1 MEANVQPLQL
11 FVVIFLATMVV
22 VFLVVRAILD
32 RPVSRGRWQQPEPPD
47 ILAPDLAALLPAL
60 PEARRDLQKLLWTAG
75 YYRPSALNEYLAI
88 RAILVLGPLTAMGI
102 LAYYLPEN
110 LLPYIVGGGL
120 LAAGFGYSLP
130 RVILGAQASARTDR
144 LNRALPLAMD
154 VIALCLT
161 AGQNLVNSLRYT
173 TRELASTCP
182 DMAVELQIV
191 QQQARMHS
199 LELALLGWAERLSE
213 IPAIRSMALLLVQ
226 SDRLGTN
233 MVDTLVEVADSQRTV
248 EKQKVE
254 AQANRAN
261 FWMLFPTLFCLW
273 TASAIILIGPVYLE
287 FWDYRKEQMKS
298 LLGNAVGQV
307 ERSTGNNPNA
317 TLNPNTPTGQD
328 VSVVPAAPVPA
339 PAGNP

>member
-1 MEANVQPLQL
+1 MEPLQL
-11 FVVIFLATMVV
+11 FVVIFVATLLL
-22 VFLVVRAILD
+22 VFLVVRAVLD
-32 RPVSRGRWQQPEPPD
+32 RPVLRGPWKQPEPPD

-60 PEARRDLQKLLWTAG
+60 PEARRELQKLLWTAG

-88 RAILVLGPLTAMGI
+88 RAILTLAPLALLGI
-102 LAYYLPEN
+102 LAYYLPESW
-110 LLPYIVGGGL
+110 LPYIVGGGL
-120 LAAGFGYSLP
+120 ILALLGYSLP
-130 RVILGAQASARTDR
+130 RVILGVQASARSNR

-154 VIALCLT
+154 VLALCLT

-173 TRELASTCP
+173 TRELSSSCP
-182 DMAVELQIV
+182 EMAVELQIV

-199 LELALLGWAERLSE
+199 LELALLGWAERLSD

-233 MVDTLVEVADSQRTV
+233 MVDTLVEVADSQRTL
-248 EKQKVE
+248 ERQKVE

-287 FWDYRKEQMKS
+287 FWDYRREQMKS
-298 LLGNAVGQV
+298 LLNNAVGQV

-317 TLNPNTPTGQD
+317 QTN
-328 VSVVPAAPVPA
+328 PAAPPGQVTIVPAQPA

>member
-1 MEANVQPLQL
+1 VEPLQL
-11 FVVIFLATMVV
+11 FVVIFVATLVV
-22 VFLVVRAILD
+22 VFFVVRAILD
-32 RPVSRGRWQQPEPPD
+32 RPVSRGLWKQPEPADP
-47 ILAPDLAALLPAL
+47 LAPDLAALLPAL

-88 RAILVLGPLTAMGI
+88 RAILTLAPLAALGI
-102 LAYYLPEN
+102 LAYYLPES
-110 LLPYIVGGGL
+110 LLLYIVGGGVG
-120 LAAGFGYSLP
+120 LAVLGYSLP
-130 RVILGAQASARTDR
+130 RIVLGAQASARTSR

-154 VIALCLT
+154 VLALCLT
-161 AGQNLVNSLRYT
+161 AGQNLIQSLRHT

-199 LELALLGWAERLSE
+199 LELALLGWADRLSD

-233 MVDTLVEVADSQRTV
+233 MVDTLVEVADSQRTL

-261 FWMLFPTLFCLW
+261 FWILFPTLFCLW

-307 ERSTGNNPNA
+307 ERSTGNNPNTA
-317 TLNPNTPTGQD
+317 TDGETPTPTGQ
-328 VSVVPAAPVPA
+328 VTVVPAPPAGGVPA
-339 PAGNP
+339 NP

>member
-1 MEANVQPLQL
+1 V
-11 FVVIFLATMVV
+11 FVGIFLLVAAIAY
-22 VFLVVRAILD
+22 FVVRALLE
-32 RPVSRGRWQQPEPPD
+32 RPARRGLFTQPDPPD

-60 PEARRDLQKLLWTAG
+60 PEARRELQKLLWTAG
-75 YYRPSALNEYLAI
+75 YYRPSALNEYLAM
-88 RAILVLGPLTAMGI
+88 RAILVLGPIVATGI
-102 LAYYLPEN
+102 LLWYLPED
-110 LLPYIVGGGL
+110 LLPYILGGGL
-120 LAAGFGYSLP
+120 ILTILGFSLP
-130 RVILGAQASARTDR
+130 RVILGAQATARSQR
-144 LNRALPLAMD
+144 LTRALPLAMD
-154 VIALCLT
+154 ILALCLT

-173 TRELASTCP
+173 TRELATSSP

-199 LELALLGWAERLSE
+199 LELALLSWADRLD

-233 MVDTLVEVADSQRTV
+233 MVDTLVEVADSQRVV
-248 EKQKVE
+248 ERQKVE

-273 TASAIILIGPVYLE
+273 TASAILLIGPVYLE
-287 FWDYRKEQMKS
+287 FWDYRKEQMKV

-317 TLNPNTPTGQD
+317 TPDPTGPAPGTPL
-328 VSVVPAAPVPA
+328 VVPVQPRPQ
-339 PAGNP
+339 